1 MIMFENVFIAENC
14 CTIHSDKSKKK
25 ALILPN
31 CSKSGREKKLQIV
44 STCVNKSGDMI
55 LF

>member
-1 MIMFENVFIAENC
+1 MIMFENVFIAEKLLYNSGM
-14 CTIHSDKSKKK
+14 IRAKKK
-25 ALILPN
+25 LFYYLIVP
-31 CSKSGREKKLQIV
+31 KKKLQNV

>member
-25 ALILPN
+25 LFYYLIVP
-31 CSKSGREKKLQIV
+31 KVGEKKKLQIV